1 MKKFEKNDLFYNTI
15 VGNPSYKVVFYNGN
29 VTINDQI
36 SEGNRTT
43 SSVTF
48 LEKNFVYTASMDE
61 GFTKNNYIYKD
72 FDISGTLSYNPQITR
87 NFIYKGSSTAF
98 NEKYTLYSSVKKI
111 SALQNIFS
119 KYNLDNS
126 NLKISE
132 FLENNGIPEGAKTI
146 PTFSNITN
154 LPPNT
159 YGPYYIVVKK
169 SINLLEIP
177 QAFYGIKVQPGTL
190 NLKIYVTGSLIAE
203 AGDIYK
209 NSKIIQ
215 TSSSFD
221 STLVGNEIGSIL
233 YDEGIIILTGSSQL
247 ANLTERYIQPVSSS
261 VFASNTFSNVAIN
274 DQLKWI
280 HFGAHKVTTTNG
292 ATNTAIVS
300 ASFELNFKGSTQVNT
315 LTMFCSADKNDF
327 TWSNNRTYISGG
339 QSNKLVLGQTS
350 SITVGS
356 TTYSAGTSSYFIPSN
371 GYYFENDQLLIK
383 NTVSSSFSNFSAPY
397 QPQVYIS
404 EVGIYNEEGELIAIG
419 KLANPLKKMA
429 DRDYTIKLKLDM

>member
-72 FDISGTLSYNPQITR
+72 FDISGTLSYNPQVTR
-87 NFIYKGSSTAF
+87 NFIYKSGNGAF
-98 NEKYTLYSSVKKI
+98 NENYTLYSTMKKV
-111 SALQNIFS
+111 SALKNVFS
-119 KYNLDNS
+119 KYSLDNS
-126 NLKISE
+126 SLKISE
-132 FLENNGIPEGAKTI
+132 YLENDGVPSLKGGSKT
-146 PTFSNITN
+146 TFPVTFGNKD
-154 LPPNT
+154 
-159 YGPYYIVVKK
+159 YYISAKK
-169 SINLLEIP
+169 SMNLIEIP
-177 QAFYGIKVQPGTL
+177 QPFYGIKVQPGTL
-190 NLKIYVTGSLIAE
+190 NLKIYITGTLVAE
-203 AGDIYK
+203 ANDKYK

-215 TSSSFD
+215 TSSSYN
-221 STLVGNEIGSIL
+221 SSLIGTEVGSIL
-233 YDEGIIILTGSSQL
+233 YDEGIIILTGSSNL
-247 ANLTERYIQPVSSS
+247 AGMIERYIQPVSSS
-261 VFASNTFSNVAIN
+261 TWNGVNYTNSAIT
-274 DQLKWI
+274 DYPKWI
-280 HFGAHKVTTTNG
+280 HFGAHKVTTTDAG
-292 ATNTAIVS
+292 SSAPIVS
-300 ASFELNFKGSTQVNT
+300 ASYELSFQGSTQVNT

>member
-36 SEGNRTT
+36 NEGNRIT
-43 SSVTF
+43 SSLTF

-72 FDISGTLSYNPQITR
+72 FDISGTLSYNPQIKR
-87 NFIYKGSSTAF
+87 NFVYKKTYGAF
-98 NEKYTLYSSVKKI
+98 EEKYTLYSTVKKI
-111 SALQNIFS
+111 SALKNIFS
-119 KYNLDNS
+119 KYSLDNS
-126 NLKISE
+126 SLKISE
-132 FLENNGIPEGAKTI
+132 YLENDGIP
-146 PTFSNITN
+146 TN
-154 LPPNT
+154 LTYKGFNPGSYPPSSNNLS
-159 YGPYYIVVKK
+159 YIVAKK
-169 SINLLEIP
+169 NINLIEIP

-190 NLKIYVTGSLIAE
+190 NLKIYITGTLIAE
-203 AGDIYK
+203 ASDIYK

-215 TSSSFD
+215 TSSSYNA
-221 STLVGNEIGSIL
+221 SLVNTEIGSIL

-247 ANLTERYIQPVSSS
+247 SNAIQYYIQPVSES
-261 VFASNTFSNVAIN
+261 ASIFPGVNYSNVAEN
-274 DQLKWI
+274 DYVRWI
-280 HFGAHKVTTTNG
+280 HFGSHKVTSTT
-292 ATNTAIVS
+292 TTTQITAS
-300 ASFELNFKGSTQVNT
+300 SFELSFQGSTQVNA

-356 TTYSAGTSSYFIPSN
+356 TTYSAGTSSYFVPSN
-371 GYYFENDQLLIK
+371 GYFFENDQLLIK

-404 EVGIYNEEGELIAIG
+404 EIGIYNEEGELIAIG

-429 DRDYTIKLKLDM
+429 DRDYTIKLKLEM